1 MKLLTHNMLQC
12 HVKGVRN
19 GFPLAIAASDAG
31 ALEVEVREADLDA
44 DFLRHIVPRLD
55 WGALVTAA
63 GQLGAEAAGLPEA
76 APTEQQLQDDAFLQ
90 TFHRVLLEVTLVE
103 GALVCPESGRRF
115 PVKNAVPN
123 MLLNE
128 DEV

>member
-63 GQLGAEAAGLPEA
+63 GQVRSHSRATHARGRDCGGRLRGKGATHPGGARRVPLGGAARSAQRAAAGA
-76 APTEQQLQDDAFLQ
+76 A
-90 TFHRVLLEVTLVE
+90 
-103 GALVCPESGRRF
+103 ALSVSNGC
-115 PVKNAVPN
+115 
-123 MLLNE
+123 
-128 DEV
+128 

>member
-63 GQLGAEAAGLPEA
+63 GQVRSHSRATHARGRDCGVRLRGK
-76 APTEQQLQDDAFLQ
+76 
-90 TFHRVLLEVTLVE
+90 
-103 GALVCPESGRRF
+103 GRRTLAARGECLWGAQRAARSA
-115 PVKNAVPN
+115 PPLAPPR
-123 MLLNE
+123 
-128 DEV
+128 